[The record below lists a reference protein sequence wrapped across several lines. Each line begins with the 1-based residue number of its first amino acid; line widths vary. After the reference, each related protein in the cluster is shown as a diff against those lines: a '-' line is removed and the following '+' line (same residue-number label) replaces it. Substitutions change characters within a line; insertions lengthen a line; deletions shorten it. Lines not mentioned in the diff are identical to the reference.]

1 MTESP
6 ETPRPAGPE
15 AVTVEAPEK
24 QIAFDMLRRGIPV
37 APVLVVL
44 GALVWGVD
52 GALSVGFGIGL
63 VLVNLLLAAASMS
76 FAAKYGPTTVMATA
90 LGGFAVRMLFI
101 VLALAAVRGQ
111 AWVEEIP
118 LGLTIVLTHLGLLI
132 WETRYVSASLAYP
145 ALKPRRS
152 GI

>member
-1 MTESP
+1 MEQVAPSVETEP
-6 ETPRPAGPE
+6 
-15 AVTVEAPEK
+15 APERV
-24 QIAFDMLRRGIPV
+24 IALDMLRRGIPV
-37 APVLVVL
+37 APVLILVS
-44 GALVWGVD
+44 ALVWGRD
-52 GALSVGFGIGL
+52 GALSAGFGIAL

-152 GI
+152 GT

>member
-1 MTESP
+1 MNE
-6 ETPRPAGPE
+6 RVDVDVDADQ
-15 AVTVEAPEK
+15 APERI
-24 QIAFDMLRRGIPV
+24 IALDMLRRGIPV
-37 APVLVVL
+37 APVLVGVS
-44 GALVWGVD
+44 ALIWGRD
-52 GALSVGFGIGL
+52 GALSAGFGIAL
-63 VLVNLLLAAASMS
+63 VLVNLLVSAASMS
-76 FAAKYGPTTVMATA
+76 FAGRYGPTTVMATA

-101 VLALAAVRGQ
+101 VLALAAVRHQ
-111 AWVEEIP
+111 AWVAEIP

>member
-1 MTESP
+1 MAEV
-6 ETPRPAGPE
+6 
-15 AVTVEAPEK
+15 VTKPDVDEAPEK

-44 GALVWGVD
+44 SALVWGVD
-52 GALSVGFGIGL
+52 GALSAGFGIGL
-63 VLVNLLLAAASMS
+63 VLVNLLLSAASMS
-76 FAAKYGPTTVMATA
+76 FAGKYGPTTVMATA
-90 LGGFAVRMLFI
+90 LGGFAVRMLLI
-101 VLALAAVRGQ
+101 VIALAAVRHRD
-111 AWVEEIP
+111 WVEAIP

-132 WETRYVSASLAYP
+132 WETRYISASLAYP

>member
-1 MTESP
+1 MDEVAAPVEP
-6 ETPRPAGPE
+6 EQ
-15 AVTVEAPEK
+15 APERI
-24 QIAFDMLRRGIPV
+24 IALDMLRRGIPV
-37 APVLVVL
+37 APVLILVS
-44 GALVWGVD
+44 ALVWGRN
-52 GALSVGFGIGL
+52 GAISAGFAIAL
-63 VLVNLLLAAASMS
+63 VLINLLLSAASMS
-76 FAAKYGPTTVMATA
+76 FAGKYGPTTVMATA

-111 AWVEEIP
+111 SWVEEIP

>member
-1 MTESP
+1 MTDRDGAGA
-6 ETPRPAGPE
+6 ETAPPDP
-15 AVTVEAPEK
+15 APERT
-24 QIAFDMLRRGIPV
+24 IALDMLRRGLPV

-44 GALVWGVD
+44 SGLIWGRD
-52 GALSVGFGIGL
+52 GALSAAFGIGL
-63 VLVNLLLAAASMS
+63 VLLNLGLSAASMTWAGRYS
-76 FAAKYGPTTVMATA
+76 ATTIMATA
-90 LGGFAVRMLFI
+90 LGGFAFRMLLV
-101 VLALAAVRGQ
+101 VLALVAVRGQ